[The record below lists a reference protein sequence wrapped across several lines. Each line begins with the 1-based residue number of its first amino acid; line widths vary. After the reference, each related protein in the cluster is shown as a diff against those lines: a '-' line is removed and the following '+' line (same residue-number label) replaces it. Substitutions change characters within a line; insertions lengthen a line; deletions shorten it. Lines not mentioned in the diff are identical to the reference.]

1 MSLLSTR
8 LPYINGDKGNWGEIL
23 NGWLKSIGGY
33 AGHGN
38 GYGTNNPSQANN
50 AGLNFAT
57 SDPTASDLGLS
68 AIPTGFTYIN
78 TESNQIR
85 RWTGSNWQILLQ
97 AGGTDTY
104 VTSGTTQQ
112 GGNFTN
118 QIRLTRN
125 DNQVISFDYLPSF
138 QGNAGR
144 FLRINQA
151 GNNLEW
157 AAVVTPA
164 TDIYVNGGSIINGN
178 TLRLT
183 RNNAGNIDI
192 DLTSLNIGQDH
203 DWYVTG
209 GTSIPNNIAQNI
221 YTRGRVGIGD
231 HFGTAAAT
239 QPGGH
244 DHFLEVRSAG
254 FPLGLYV
261 SSDLPVQ
268 PSFVGLYRRRDS
280 GNGAVQNGDFI
291 SGIYSY
297 GYNGSSYEF
306 LTLIQSVASVGNQLG
321 ASMIFATRS
330 NNAGGVSE
338 RMRIH
343 SNGFVGVNT
352 SNPVYTLDVQGSVRS
367 YLAGFVSDHAYT
379 YINGQLTPQSN
390 SVPAA
395 QCAYGGFLSLR
406 HLGKTSSNEVYD
418 WFWINMKN
426 VTNGNPNFQNPPNVA
441 SGLHLIPYGYYTT
454 LHRPAG
460 NQIANVRLVFSDN
473 GRLGINTTNPA
484 HTLTVIIPN
493 TSITGSYQASGWQH
507 SSDGRLKT
515 NIRPLTNALE
525 KVLQLRGV
533 NFTWK
538 NNPESG
544 NQIGFIAQEVK
555 QVVPEL
561 VSGTEGDIEKGETL
575 SMSYGNLTPLLVEA
589 IKEQQKIIAD
599 LQRRVALLESQ
610 QQNNV

>member
-1 MSLLSTR
+1 MSLSTR
-8 LPYINGDKGNWGEIL
+8 LPYINGDRGNWGEIL

-33 AGHGN
+33 AGT
-38 GYGTNNPSQANN
+38 GYGNPNNQFEANN
-50 AGLNFAT
+50 AGLNFST
-57 SDPTASDLGLS
+57 TDPTPATLGLA

-78 TESNQIR
+78 TNLNQIR

-125 DNQVISFDYLPSF
+125 DNQIISFDYLPSF

-151 GNNLEW
+151 GNSLEW
-157 AAVVTPA
+157 AVAVTPA
-164 TDIYVNGGSIINGN
+164 TDIYVNGGSIVNGN

-183 RNNAGNIDI
+183 RNNAANIDI
-192 DLTSLNIGQDH
+192 NLTGLNIGQDH

-209 GTSIPNNIAQNI
+209 GTSIPSSITQNI
-221 YTRGRVGIGD
+221 YTRGRVGIGQ

-244 DHFLEVRSAG
+244 SHFLEVRSAG

-261 SSDLPVQ
+261 SSDLPGQ

-280 GNGAVQNGDFI
+280 GNGALQNGDLV
-291 SGIYSY
+291 SGIYSF
-297 GYNGSSYEF
+297 GYDGTNYEF
-306 LTLIQSVASVGNQLG
+306 LTLIQSVLSVGNQMG
-321 ASMIFATRS
+321 ASMIFFNRS
-330 NNAGGVSE
+330 NNAGAVVE

-343 SNGFVGVNT
+343 SNGFIGIARN
-352 SNPVYTLDVQGSVRS
+352 NPIYMLDVGGTIRS
-367 YLAGFVSDHAYT
+367 HMSGFVSDHAYT
-379 YINGQLTPQSN
+379 FVNGQLQ
-390 SVPAA
+390 PAPNPSA
-395 QCAYGGFLSLR
+395 AVNCEYGGFLSLR
-406 HLGKTSSNEVYD
+406 HIGKIASGEVYD
-418 WFWINMKN
+418 WFWVNMRNINN
-426 VTNGNPNFQNPPNVA
+426 SGIA
-441 SGLHLIPYGYYTT
+441 SGLHLVPYGHYQT
-454 LHRPAG
+454 LHAAAS
-460 NQIANVRLVFSDN
+460 NQIQGIRLVFTDT
-473 GRLGINTTNPA
+473 GRLGINTSNPNQP
-484 HTLTVIIPN
+484 LTVVIPN
-493 TSITGSYQASGWQH
+493 TSITGSYQSSGWQQ
-507 SSDGRLKT
+507 SSDSRLKT
-515 NIRPLTNALE
+515 NVTPLTNALE
-525 KVLQLRGV
+525 QVLQLRGV

-538 NNPESG
+538 NNPEAG
-544 NQIGFIAQEVK
+544 KQIGFLAQEVRK
-555 QVVPEL
+555 VVPEL

-599 LQRRVALLESQ
+599 LQRRLAALEK
-610 QQNNV
+610 QQNNS

>member
-1 MSLLSTR
+1 LSV
-8 LPYINGDKGNWGEIL
+8 
-23 NGWLKSIGGY
+23 
-33 AGHGN
+33 
-38 GYGTNNPSQANN
+38 
-50 AGLNFAT
+50 
-57 SDPTASDLGLS
+57 
-68 AIPTGFTYIN
+68 IPIGFTYIN
-78 TESNQIR
+78 TQSNQIR
-85 RWTGSNWQILLQ
+85 RWTGSYWEILLQ
-97 AGGTDTY
+97 GGGTDTY

-157 AAVVTPA
+157 AEVVT
-164 TDIYVNGGSIINGN
+164 
-178 TLRLT
+178 
-183 RNNAGNIDI
+183 
-192 DLTSLNIGQDH
+192 QDH

-209 GTSIPNNIAQNI
+209 GTAIPNNITQNI

-231 HFGTAAAT
+231 HFSTAAAT

-244 DHFLEVRSAG
+244 NHFLEVRSTG

-261 SSDLPVQ
+261 SSDLPGQ
-268 PSFVGLYRRRDS
+268 PSFVGLYRSRDS
-280 GNGAVQNGDFI
+280 GNGSVQNGDFI
-291 SGIYSY
+291 SGIYSF

-321 ASMIFATRS
+321 ASMIFFTRS
-330 NNAGGVSE
+330 NNSGGALE

-352 SNPVYTLDVQGSVRS
+352 SNPIYTLDVQGSVRS

-379 YINGQLTPQSN
+379 FINGQLTPQSN

-418 WFWINMKN
+418 WSWINMKN
-426 VTNGNPNFQNPPNVA
+426 VTNSNPNFQNPNVA
-441 SGLHLIPYGYYTT
+441 SGLHLVPYSYYTT
-454 LHRPAG
+454 LHGPAG
-460 NQIANVRLVFSDN
+460 NQIANVRLVFTDN
-473 GRLGINTTNPA
+473 GRLGINTNNPA

-493 TSITGSYQASGWQH
+493 TPITGSYQTSGWQH

-610 QQNNV
+610 QQNNID

>member
-8 LPYINGDKGNWGEIL
+8 LPHINGDKGNWGQIL

-33 AGHGN
+33 AGNVN
-38 GYGTNNPSQANN
+38 GYGNPNNPFEANN
-50 AGLNFAT
+50 AGLNFAA
-57 SDPTASDLGLS
+57 SDPTTTTLGLS

-85 RWTGSNWQILLQ
+85 RWTGSYWEILLQ
-97 AGGTDTY
+97 GGGTDTY

-157 AAVVTPA
+157 ADVVT
-164 TDIYVNGGSIINGN
+164 
-178 TLRLT
+178 
-183 RNNAGNIDI
+183 
-192 DLTSLNIGQDH
+192 QDH

-209 GTSIPNNIAQNI
+209 GTAIPNSITQNI

-244 DHFLEVRSAG
+244 NHFLEVRSTG

-261 SSDLPVQ
+261 SSDLPGQ
-268 PSFVGLYRRRDS
+268 PSFVGLYRSRDS

-291 SGIYSY
+291 SGIYSF

-321 ASMIFATRS
+321 ASMIFFTRS
-330 NNAGGVSE
+330 NNSGGVLE

-352 SNPVYTLDVQGSVRS
+352 SNPIYTLDVQGSVRS

-379 YINGQLTPQSN
+379 FINGQLTPQSN

-418 WFWINMKN
+418 WSWINMKN
-426 VTNGNPNFQNPPNVA
+426 VTNSNPNFQNPNVA
-441 SGLHLIPYGYYTT
+441 SGLHLVPYSYYTT
-454 LHRPAG
+454 LHGPAG
-460 NQIANVRLVFSDN
+460 NQIANVRLVFTDN
-473 GRLGINTTNPA
+473 GRLGINTNNPA
-484 HTLTVIIPN
+484 HVLTVVDYVN
-493 TSITGSYQASGWQH
+493 SVTGSYQASGWNH

-589 IKEQQKIIAD
+589 IKEQQKIIAE

>member
-1 MSLLSTR
+1 MSLSTR

-33 AGHGN
+33 AGT
-38 GYGTNNPSQANN
+38 GYGNPNNQFEANN
-50 AGLNFAT
+50 AGLNFAS
-57 SDPTASDLGLS
+57 SDPTPATLGLA

-78 TESNQIR
+78 TNLNQIR

-157 AAVVTPA
+157 AVAVTPT

-183 RNNAGNIDI
+183 RNNANPVDI
-192 DLTSLNIGQDH
+192 DLTGLSVGQDH

-209 GTSIPNNIAQNI
+209 GTSIPNNITQNI

-231 HFGTAAAT
+231 YFGTAAAT

-244 DHFLEVRSAG
+244 NHFLEVRSTS

-268 PSFVGLYRRRDS
+268 PSLVGLYRRRDS

-297 GYNGSSYEF
+297 GYNGSGYDF

-321 ASMIFATRS
+321 ASMIFFTRS
-330 NNAGGVSE
+330 NNAGGVLE

-352 SNPVYTLDVQGSVRS
+352 SNPIYTLDVQGSVRT

-379 YINGQLTPQSN
+379 FINGQLTPQSN

-406 HLGKTSSNEVYD
+406 HLGKTGSNEVYD
-418 WFWINMKN
+418 WSWVNMKN
-426 VTNGNPNFQNPPNVA
+426 VTNGNPNFQNPNVA
-441 SGLHLIPYGYYTT
+441 SGLHLVPYSYYTT
-454 LHRPAG
+454 LHGPAS

-473 GRLGINTTNPA
+473 GRLGINTNNPA
-484 HTLTVIIPN
+484 HVLTVVDYVN
-493 TSITGSYQASGWQH
+493 SVTGSYQASGWNH

>member
-1 MSLLSTR
+1 MSLSTR
-8 LPYINGDKGNWGEIL
+8 LPYINGDKGNWGQIL

-33 AGHGN
+33 AGT
-38 GYGTNNPSQANN
+38 GYGNPNNQFEANN
-50 AGLNFAT
+50 AGLNFAA
-57 SDPTASDLGLS
+57 SDPTPATLGLA

-78 TESNQIR
+78 TNLNQIR

-97 AGGTDTY
+97 TGGTDTY

-157 AAVVTPA
+157 ADVVT
-164 TDIYVNGGSIINGN
+164 
-178 TLRLT
+178 
-183 RNNAGNIDI
+183 
-192 DLTSLNIGQDH
+192 QDH

-209 GTSIPNNIAQNI
+209 GTAIPNSITQNI

-244 DHFLEVRSAG
+244 NHFLEVRSTG

-261 SSDLPVQ
+261 SSDLPGQ
-268 PSFVGLYRRRDS
+268 PSFVGLYRSRDS

-291 SGIYSY
+291 SGIYSF

-330 NNAGGVSE
+330 DNAGAVSE

-343 SNGFVGVNT
+343 SNGFVGIAR
-352 SNPVYTLDVQGSVRS
+352 SNPVYMVDVGGTIRS
-367 YLAGFVSDHAYT
+367 YLSGFVSDHAYT
-379 YINGQLTPQSN
+379 FINGQLTPQSN

-426 VTNGNPNFQNPPNVA
+426 VTNGNSNFQNPNVA
-441 SGLHLIPYGYYTT
+441 SGLHLVPYGYYTT
-454 LHRPAG
+454 PHGSPG
-460 NQIANVRLVFSDN
+460 NQVANVRLVFSDN
-473 GRLGINTTNPA
+473 GRLGINTNNPA
-484 HTLTVIIPN
+484 HVLTVVDYVN
-493 TSITGSYQASGWQH
+493 SVTGSYQASGWNH
-507 SSDGRLKT
+507 SSDGRLKK

-538 NNPESG
+538 NSPESG

-575 SMSYGNLTPLLVEA
+575 SMSYGNVTPLLVEA

>member
-1 MSLLSTR
+1 MSLSTR
-8 LPYINGDKGNWGEIL
+8 LPYINGDKGNWGQIL

-33 AGHGN
+33 AGT
-38 GYGTNNPSQANN
+38 GYGNPNNQFEANN
-50 AGLNFAT
+50 AGLNFAA
-57 SDPTASDLGLS
+57 SDPTPATLGLA

-78 TESNQIR
+78 TNLNQIR

-157 AAVVTPA
+157 AVAVTPT

-183 RNNAGNIDI
+183 RNNANPVDI
-192 DLTSLNIGQDH
+192 DLTGLSVGQDH

-209 GTSIPNNIAQNI
+209 GTAIPNNITQNI

-244 DHFLEVRSAG
+244 NHFLEVRSDG
-254 FPLGLYV
+254 LPLGLYV
-261 SSDLPVQ
+261 SSDQAIQ
-268 PSFVGLYRRRDS
+268 PSLVGLYRSRDS
-280 GNGAVQNGDFI
+280 GNGAVQNGDLI
-291 SGIYSY
+291 SGIYSF
-297 GYNGSSYEF
+297 GYNGSGYEF
-306 LTLIQSVASVGNQLG
+306 LTVIQSIASVGNQLG
-321 ASMIFATRS
+321 STMIFATRS
-330 NNAGGVSE
+330 SNAGVATE

-343 SNGFVGVNT
+343 ANGYIGIARN
-352 SNPVYTLDVQGSVRS
+352 NPIYMLDVGGTIRTYMS
-367 YLAGFVSDHAYT
+367 GFVSDHAYT
-379 YINGQLTPQSN
+379 FVNGQPQLPPNPS
-390 SVPAA
+390 AA
-395 QCAYGGFLSLR
+395 PNYEYGGFLSLR
-406 HLGKTSSNEVYD
+406 HIGKTAANEVYD
-418 WFWINMKN
+418 WLWINMRN
-426 VTNGNPNFQNPPNVA
+426 VNNSPFA
-441 SGLHLIPYGYYTT
+441 SGIHLVPYGYYQTPHGT
-454 LHRPAG
+454 
-460 NQIANVRLVFSDN
+460 ANNLIPGIRLVFTDN
-473 GRLGINTTNPA
+473 GRLGVNTTNPA

-493 TSITGSYQASGWQH
+493 TPITGSYQTSGWQH
-507 SSDGRLKT
+507 SSDGRLKSNVT
-515 NIRPLTNALE
+515 PITNALE

-610 QQNNV
+610 QQNNI

>member
-1 MSLLSTR
+1 
-8 LPYINGDKGNWGEIL
+8 
-23 NGWLKSIGGY
+23 
-33 AGHGN
+33 
-38 GYGTNNPSQANN
+38 
-50 AGLNFAT
+50 
-57 SDPTASDLGLS
+57 
-68 AIPTGFTYIN
+68 
-78 TESNQIR
+78 
-85 RWTGSNWQILLQ
+85 
-97 AGGTDTY
+97 
-104 VTSGTTQQ
+104 V
-112 GGNFTN
+112 
-118 QIRLTRN
+118 
-125 DNQVISFDYLPSF
+125 
-138 QGNAGR
+138 
-144 FLRINQA
+144 
-151 GNNLEW
+151 
-157 AAVVTPA
+157 
-164 TDIYVNGGSIINGN
+164 
-178 TLRLT
+178 
-183 RNNAGNIDI
+183 DI
-192 DLTSLNIGQDH
+192 DLTGLSVGQDH

-209 GTSIPNNIAQNI
+209 GTSIPNNITQNI

-244 DHFLEVRSAG
+244 NHFLEVRSTG

-261 SSDLPVQ
+261 SSDLPGQ
-268 PSFVGLYRRRDS
+268 PSFVGLYRSRDS

-291 SGIYSY
+291 SGIYSF

-321 ASMIFATRS
+321 ASMIFFTRS
-330 NNAGGVSE
+330 NNSGGVLE

-352 SNPVYTLDVQGSVRS
+352 SNPIYTLDVQGSVRS

-379 YINGQLTPQSN
+379 FINGQLTPQSN

-418 WFWINMKN
+418 WSWINMKN
-426 VTNGNPNFQNPPNVA
+426 VTNSNPNFQNPNVA
-441 SGLHLIPYGYYTT
+441 SGLHLVPYSYYTT
-454 LHRPAG
+454 LHGPAG
-460 NQIANVRLVFSDN
+460 NQIANVRLVFTDN
-473 GRLGINTTNPA
+473 GRLGINTNNPA
-484 HTLTVIIPN
+484 HVLTVVDYVN
-493 TSITGSYQASGWQH
+493 SVTGSYQASGWNH

-589 IKEQQKIIAD
+589 IKEQQKIIAE

>member
-1 MSLLSTR
+1 MSLSTR

-33 AGHGN
+33 AGT
-38 GYGTNNPSQANN
+38 GYGNPNNQFEANN
-50 AGLNFAT
+50 AGLNFAST
-57 SDPTASDLGLS
+57 DPTPATLGLA

-78 TESNQIR
+78 TNLNQIR

-125 DNQVISFDYLPSF
+125 DSQVISFDYLPSF

-144 FLRINQA
+144 FLRINSA

-157 AAVVTPA
+157 AVAVTPA
-164 TDIYVNGGSIINGN
+164 TDIYVNGGSIVNGN

-209 GTSIPNNIAQNI
+209 GTNIPNNITQNI

-244 DHFLEVRSAG
+244 NHSLEVRSGG

-261 SSDLPVQ
+261 SSDLPGQ
-268 PSFVGLYRRRDS
+268 PSFVGFYRRRDS
-280 GNGAVQNGDFI
+280 GNGAVQDGDLI
-291 SGIYSY
+291 SGLYSF

-321 ASMIFATRS
+321 ASMIFFNRS
-330 NNAGGVSE
+330 NNAGAVTE

-343 SNGFVGVNT
+343 ANGFIGIARN
-352 SNPVYTLDVQGSVRS
+352 NPIYMLDVGGTIRS
-367 YLAGFVSDHAYT
+367 YMSGFVSDHAYT
-379 YINGQLTPQSN
+379 FVNGQFQ
-390 SVPAA
+390 PAPNPSSA
-395 QCAYGGFLSLR
+395 PNYEYGGFLSLR
-406 HLGKTSSNEVYD
+406 HIGKTATNEVYD
-418 WFWINMKN
+418 WLWINMRN
-426 VTNGNPNFQNPPNVA
+426 VNNSSIA
-441 SGLHLIPYGYYTT
+441 SGLHLVAYGYYQT
-454 LHRPAG
+454 LHGAAS
-460 NQIANVRLVFSDN
+460 NQISGIRLVFTDT
-473 GRLGINTTNPA
+473 GRLGVNTTNPA
-484 HTLTVIIPN
+484 HTLTVVIPN

-515 NIRPLTNALE
+515 NISPLTNALE

-533 NFTWK
+533 SFTWK
-538 NNPESG
+538 NNPEAG
-544 NQIGFIAQEVK
+544 NQIGFIAQEVRE
-555 QVVPEL
+555 VVPEL
-561 VSGTEGDIEKGETL
+561 VTGTEGDIEKGETL

-599 LQRRVALLESQ
+599 LQRRLAILESK
-610 QQNNV
+610 QNNS